1 MPKAKDYYRILGVAE
16 SATTDEIKKAY
27 RKLARTYHPDR
38 NPDKPAAEERFKE
51 IQEAHSVLGNEDRRK
66 EYDRARKNPFAGHE
80 GSFRRGNGGF
90 NRRDP
95 DSPYVHFEGGNPFG
109 GFGPAGEEPNVFGDF
124 FGRIFGGEGPPQPGQ
139 SRVMDVEAEV
149 HLSFREALEGGR
161 TAVSLPDGGQVR
173 LAIPKGVR
181 DGFKIKIRER
191 GRSAGGRRGDLYVT
205 FRVEQHPRFRREAD
219 DLYTTVEID
228 AFQAMTG
235 ASLDI
240 ENAYGRKVR
249 VNVSAG
255 TQPGDRMRLRGQ
267 GVESAK
273 GTGDLYVELAVS
285 IPRNL
290 SPEQREQLEQIGKEI
305 RGRS

>member
-1 MPKAKDYYRILGVAE
+1 MPKAKDYYRILGVSE

-51 IQEAHSVLGNEDRRK
+51 IQEAHSVLANDERRK
-66 EYDRARKNPFAGHE
+66 EYDRARKNPFAGYE
-80 GSFRRGNGGF
+80 NTFRRGNGGF

-95 DSPYVHFEGGNPFG
+95 DNPYVRFESGGPFG
-109 GFGPAGEEPNVFGDF
+109 GFGPGAAEEPNVFGDF
-124 FGRIFGGEGPPQPGQ
+124 FGRIFGGEGQPQPQ
-139 SRVMDVEAEV
+139 HRAMDIEAEV
-149 HLSFREALEGGR
+149 HLSFPEALEGGR
-161 TAVSLPDGGQVR
+161 KTVSLPDGGQVR
-173 LAIPKGVR
+173 LTIPKGVR

-191 GRSAGGRRGDLYVT
+191 GRSGGGRRGDLYVT
-205 FRVEQHPRFRREAD
+205 FRVERHPRFRREAD
-219 DLYTTVEID
+219 DLYMTVEVD

-240 ENAYGRKVR
+240 ENAYGRRVR
-249 VNVSAG
+249 VTVPAG

-285 IPRNL
+285 IPRDL
-290 SPEQREQLEQIGKEI
+290 SEQQRDQIERIGREI
-305 RGRS
+305 RGAR